1 MKTYLKLNNEVLNR
15 YSSTAQL
22 ELEKDREATRR
33 YFLEHVNVRLR
44 YFIDIEEKLNYL
56 VDEGYYEKEF
66 LELYDMDFI
75 KQMYKKAYDYNFRF
89 PSFMS
94 ASKFYDSYAMKSR
107 DGQEI
112 LEKYEDRIV
121 ITSLYLAHGNQE
133 LAKRAVEAMMEA
145 YQPATPTALNSG
157 KKARGELVSCFKLMM
172 DDSMNSIAE
181 NIGYCLE
188 LSRLGGGVGVN
199 LTDLRPLG
207 DPIKGIQNRASGVL
221 PVAKLLE
228 NSFSYSNQLGQRNG
242 SGVAYLNIFHPD
254 IENFISSKKPNADDK
269 IRLSTLSTGII
280 IPSIFFE
287 LMKRDKDIVLLSPYD
302 IYQEYGKRMSE
313 ISITEMYYEL
323 LDNPKIRKIKRLN
336 ARKLYTEVKKAQFE
350 SGYPFEIF
358 DDNVNEVHP
367 LKGIGRVKMSNLCTE
382 ILQVQ
387 VTSNITDQDQ
397 PNEYGLDVSCNLGS
411 IDIHAAS
418 KVDSFEKLV
427 DTSMRLLTNVS
438 TMTNIKNVPSVA
450 KANQLMHSVGLG
462 AMNLHGHLVTQGI
475 LYGSR
480 ESIDFIDCFMEA
492 MNYYSLKS
500 SMEIAKER
508 GETFYRYEESDY
520 ASGTYF
526 NQYVNK
532 EEKEVS
538 PVVIKALGNIP
549 IITKQM
555 WQTLKED
562 VMRYGVFNG
571 YRLATAPTGS
581 ISYIRSCTASIAP
594 CTERVEIRDYADS
607 RTIYPM
613 PYLTNDNAHLYVEA
627 YDVNPYDVIDLYAAA
642 QKHVD
647 QGISMTLYVTDQW
660 TTEQLAKIYIYAW
673 MRGIKSVY
681 YVRQRLQTLEECVA
695 CQI

>member
-1 MKTYLKLNNEVLNR
+1 MNTYLKLNNDVLNR
-15 YSSTAQL
+15 YSTTGQL

-33 YFLEHVNVRLR
+33 YFLEYVNVRLR
-44 YFIDIEEKLNYL
+44 YFIDIEEKIRYL

-66 LELYDMDFI
+66 IDRYDMEFI
-75 KQMYKKAYDYNFRF
+75 KGLYKKAYDYHFRF

-107 DGQEI
+107 DGEEI

-121 ITSLYLAHGNQE
+121 IIALYLAQGNPE
-133 LAKRAVEAMMEA
+133 LAQQAVEAMMEA

-157 KKARGELVSCFKLMM
+157 KKARGELVSCFKLSM

-207 DPIKGIQNRASGVL
+207 DPIKGILNRASGVI

-242 SGVAYLNIFHPD
+242 SGVAYLNIFHGD

-269 IRLSTLSTGII
+269 IRLATLSTGII

-287 LMKRDKDIVLLSPYD
+287 LMKRDKDIVLFSPYD
-302 IYQEYGKRMSE
+302 IYKEYGKRMSE

-323 LDNPKIRKIKRLN
+323 LDNHNIRKIKRLN

-367 LKGIGRVKMSNLCTE
+367 LKNIGRVKMSNLCTE

-387 VTSNITDQDQ
+387 QTSLITDQDE
-397 PNEYGLDVSCNLGS
+397 PNQYGLDVSCNLGS

-418 KVDSFEKLV
+418 KVKDFEKLV

-438 TMTNIKNVPSVA
+438 QMTDIKNVPSVA

-475 LYGSR
+475 MYGSK

-508 GETFYRYEESDY
+508 GETFYRFEDSDY
-520 ASGTYF
+520 ASGVYF
-526 NQYVNK
+526 DPYVDK
-532 EEKEVS
+532 EEQDVS
-538 PVVIKALGNIP
+538 STVLKALGNISV
-549 IITKQM
+549 ITKKM
-555 WQTLKED
+555 WQTLKEE
-562 VMRYGVFNG
+562 VMEYGLFHS
-571 YRLATAPTGS
+571 YRIAIAPTG
-581 ISYIRSCTASIAP
+581 Y
-594 CTERVEIRDYADS
+594 
-607 RTIYPM
+607 
-613 PYLTNDNAHLYVEA
+613 
-627 YDVNPYDVIDLYAAA
+627 
-642 QKHVD
+642 
-647 QGISMTLYVTDQW
+647 
-660 TTEQLAKIYIYAW
+660 
-673 MRGIKSVY
+673 
-681 YVRQRLQTLEECVA
+681 
-695 CQI
+695 